1 MRVETWKEDNR
12 TMATDTIP
20 NNGPTPPFSPSK
32 TSHTATTLFTSEG
45 IPALTLSADG
55 TATTFSEDNPAALF
69 LVAKVLANLSQETL
83 ARTCLT
89 VKGADQ
95 LVSPSQPTPPA
106 SITSTPGDNK
116 EKEGDEEE
124 TQKPPDGKIK
134 EEDVDQQ
141 QQQLAIKNIE
151 ALLNA
156 ATTNP
161 SIAVVDC
168 EAPEPTVQETVT
180 TDGGDDQIQEVEQT
194 VWTAP
199 HPKPQGIKPKKK
211 NHICPW
217 TTCGK
222 AYGKSSHLKAHIRTH
237 TGERPF
243 PCTWENCGKRFA
255 RSDELARH
263 YRTHTGEKRF
273 ACPVCDKRFMRSD
286 HLSKHVKRHTTS
298 QRAKA
303 KETPKKQQPPVDQ
316 SQKQENEST
325 ATSPAQLPATAAA
338 SAQSQALQTIL
349 PAASSAQILSQ
360 MIQQNPSIVLNPEG
374 ILLSGGFLLDP
385 STLKLTPASL
395 PITIGDLNTTGYTE
409 NAVTEQQVEDQQPI
423 SVTISVS
430 EEMEQNDVNEAEQE
444 ETQIDTKDESD
455 AAAASSIESVI
466 VEVPMDVEGQLSAEV
481 VTIPETEPLKIEP
494 Q

>member
-1 MRVETWKEDNR
+1 MRKKSFRETRREHNR
-12 TMATDTIP
+12 TMATETLAT
-20 NNGPTPPFSPSK
+20 NGPTPPFSPSK
-32 TSHTATTLFTSEG
+32 GSHTTTTLFTSEG
-45 IPALTLSADG
+45 IPALTLAADG
-55 TATTFSEDNPAALF
+55 TATTFNEDNPAALF

-95 LVSPSQPTPPA
+95 LVTPSQPTPPV
-106 SITSTPGDNK
+106 SITSTPGENK
-116 EKEGDEEE
+116 EQKQDEEE
-124 TQKPPDGKIK
+124 HPPDNEQEDTTK
-134 EEDVDQQ
+134 EDSIE

-161 SIAVVDC
+161 
-168 EAPEPTVQETVT
+168 TVPVPDADYVEQTIEETVT
-180 TDGGDDQIQEVEQT
+180 VESVDSMVEEEQIQAAEQT

-217 TTCGK
+217 ESCGK

-286 HLSKHVKRHTTS
+286 HLSKHVKRHSNTNN
-298 QRAKA
+298 QRTKP
-303 KETPKKQQPPVDQ
+303 KETPKKQQP
-316 SQKQENEST
+316 QKQQQT
-325 ATSPAQLPATAAA
+325 QVQALLPA
-338 SAQSQALQTIL
+338 SSQQLLA
-349 PAASSAQILSQ
+349 Q
-360 MIQQNPSIVLNPEG
+360 MIQQNSSVMLPEG

-385 STLKLTPASL
+385 TTLKLTPTNL
-395 PITIGDLNTTGYTE
+395 PMPITIGDLTLQSNT
-409 NAVTEQQVEDQQPI
+409 NQQQ
-423 SVTISVS
+423 TISLSIAKEIEADIDEVIS
-430 EEMEQNDVNEAEQE
+430 EQDVDTKMGVVENIDNDVPMEEGGDIVMETVQTEIKQE
-444 ETQIDTKDESD
+444 NVMDE
-455 AAAASSIESVI
+455 
-466 VEVPMDVEGQLSAEV
+466 
-481 VTIPETEPLKIEP
+481 
-494 Q
+494 